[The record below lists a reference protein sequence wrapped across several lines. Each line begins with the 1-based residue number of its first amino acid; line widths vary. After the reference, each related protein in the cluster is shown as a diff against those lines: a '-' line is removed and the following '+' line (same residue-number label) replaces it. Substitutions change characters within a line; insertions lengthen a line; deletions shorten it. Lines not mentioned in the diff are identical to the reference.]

1 MKGCD
6 EVQDLLPELL
16 PWVRGPALEV
26 HEHLQRC
33 AECRELADD
42 LVHTLHRLE
51 SSPGAPTLDEGFA
64 DRVLHRLPDDPGWSV
79 GPAPAGRVIPLR
91 RLLLQGAAAAACF
104 AAGAA
109 LTLGLRDRDPGAGS
123 VAAQGAP
130 RVIRVGPGGERL
142 PAGTQLVVGGEDP
155 RARGPRPGHDHDP
168 GWQGEWA
175 AHRAPDAWGPD
186 GWSGARPLVRY
197 VSQAGQVLEAVA
209 DLDAGQDPRALQV
222 LRVTLQRSD
231 LLDEGDELLAV
242 LEPAGAS
249 QAELRRLISGTQLVL
264 RKVRNARQDAPEV
277 LWALRR
283 EVRETGLL
291 DAYRQLLV
299 SAAAREPE
307 REAPPPAE
315 AAPWKPTDPL

>member
-1 MKGCD
+1 MKSCD

-42 LVHTLHRLE
+42 LAHTLHRLE
-51 SSPGAPTLDEGFA
+51 SSPGAPRLDEGFA

-79 GPAPAGRVIPLR
+79 GPAPAGRLLR
-91 RLLLQGAAAAACF
+91 FPRFVLQGAAAAACF
-104 AAGAA
+104 VAGVA
-109 LTLGLRDRDPGAGS
+109 LTLGLRDRDPGGT
-123 VAAQGAP
+123 AAPGTA
-130 RVIRVGPGGERL
+130 RLVRIGPEGQRL

-155 RARGPRPGHDHDP
+155 RARGPRPGHDRDP

-175 AHRAPDAWGPD
+175 AGRAPDAWSPD
-186 GWSGARPLVRY
+186 GWTGARPLVRY
-197 VSQAGQVLEAVA
+197 VSQAGLVLEAVA
-209 DLDAGQDPRALQV
+209 DLDASQDPRALQV
-222 LRVTLQRSD
+222 LCVTLQRSD

-242 LEPAGAS
+242 LEPAGAG

-299 SAAAREPE
+299 STAGREPE
-307 REAPPPAE
+307 QEAPPPAE